1 MTFALGMM
9 QTAANEGEAREEET
23 KGTGGPCVC
32 VCGCVCLWNI
42 RSGYLSQTDRSEQP
56 FSLLVVLPFVISYI
70 EI

>member
-32 VCGCVCLWNI
+32 VWVCVSLEYQEWIFESDRQI
-42 RSGYLSQTDRSEQP
+42 RAAI
-56 FSLLVVLPFVISYI
+56 LPLGGASFCNFIY
-70 EI
+70 